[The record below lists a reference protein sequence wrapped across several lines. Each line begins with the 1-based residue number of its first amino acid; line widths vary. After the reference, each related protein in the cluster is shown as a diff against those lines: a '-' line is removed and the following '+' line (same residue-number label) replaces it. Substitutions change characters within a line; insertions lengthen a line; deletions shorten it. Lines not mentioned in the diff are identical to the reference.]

1 MAEKT
6 AQQIGQAKSE
16 LWDVAFSQALPA
28 AQASSGNYADACLQL
43 LSISENHVVPK
54 YRQGT

>member
-28 AQASSGNYADACLQL
+28 AQASSGNYTDACLQL

-54 YRQGT
+54 YR